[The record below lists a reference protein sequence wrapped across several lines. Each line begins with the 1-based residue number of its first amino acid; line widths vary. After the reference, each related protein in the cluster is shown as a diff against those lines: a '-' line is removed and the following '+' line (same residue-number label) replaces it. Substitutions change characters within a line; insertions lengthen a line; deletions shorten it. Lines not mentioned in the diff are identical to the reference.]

1 MAMPKTAAPEVEPT
15 ESGFSPR
22 RHGLPDIADPMAV
35 GTAEARELTRV
46 LLVRLRQAEQGT
58 EVYSYVRATLIEL
71 NVSLV
76 KFAAKRFR
84 SSYEPMDDIIQTGTV
99 GLIKAVDRFDPDRGV
114 EFTTFALPTIVGE
127 MRRFF
132 RDTTWAVHVP
142 RRLQES
148 RLAVLRGSDEV
159 EQHLGRAPTTQELAA
174 RTGLPE
180 DQVVEALGAANA
192 RTATSLDAPL
202 DDENA
207 GRAMER
213 RTGCCDPALA
223 VVEDVQSL
231 KPLIASLPE
240 REREILALR
249 FTEDLTQA
257 EIGHRL
263 GISQM
268 HVSRLLT
275 RSFQVLRA
283 GLTDEPGLTDR
294 PALTEDPALTGEPA
308 LTDEGPAPTESGL

>member
-1 MAMPKTAAPEVEPT
+1 MARPKTVAPEVEPST
-15 ESGFSPR
+15 GAEATFSPR

-35 GTAEARELTRV
+35 DTDEARELSRV
-46 LLVRLRQAEQGT
+46 LLVRLRETEQGT
-58 EVYSYVRATLIEL
+58 ELYSYVRATLIEL

-84 SSYEPMDDIIQTGTV
+84 NGHEPMEDILQAGIV

-114 EFTTFALPTIVGE
+114 EFATFALPTIVGE
-127 MRRFF
+127 IRRFF

-142 RRLQES
+142 RCLQEA
-148 RLAVLRGSDEV
+148 RLTVLRGADEL
-159 EQHLGRAPTTQELAA
+159 EQYLGRAVTTQELAA
-174 RTGLPE
+174 YTELPE

-192 RTATSLDAPL
+192 RTATSLDAPS
-202 DDENA
+202 DAGNA
-207 GRAMER
+207 ASPLER

-223 VVEDVQSL
+223 MVEDVQSL

-257 EIGHRL
+257 EIGQRL

-275 RSFQVLRA
+275 RSFQMLRV
-283 GLTDEPGLTDR
+283 GLTDADAEE
-294 PALTEDPALTGEPA
+294 AAH
-308 LTDEGPAPTESGL
+308 EG